1 MRSALALLSLGA
13 LLWAGSAL
21 AQGQVGPPNMILC
34 NKTVAF
40 SGVNAVTKLVSG
52 ASTGKSVFI
61 CGWHVTNT
69 AASGTFTMTY
79 GTKTT
84 NECDTA
90 NGTILPAMNVTSSA
104 PSSDHIDYASTQA
117 PVNTDLCVTPSAIT
131 LSGIIYYSQF

>member
-1 MRSALALLSLGA
+1 MRSALALLSLGT

-34 NKTVAF
+34 NKTASF
-40 SGVNAVTKLVSG
+40 SGVSAVTKLVSG
-52 ASTGKSVFI
+52 ASTGKAVFI

-69 AASGTFTMTY
+69 AGTGTFTITY

-90 NGTILPAMNVTSSA
+90 NGSILPTTNVTSSA
-104 PSSDHIDYASTQA
+104 PSSDHIDYASVQT
-117 PVNTDLCVTPSAIT
+117 PLNTDLCVTPSAIT
-131 LSGIIYYSQF
+131 LSGIVYYSQF